1 MAIRAGITEKRLA
14 NKRFKKTEEAIIRS
28 FCSGCESC
36 GAVARSVGV
45 ARSTIYMH
53 HSGMCEIVPDYE
65 KFILKRYRRMANRM
79 MEIPGVRIKTI
90 FFKTFC
96 FIITNKKIF
105 KMLVNYD
112 EEKIFREMVWVMK
125 KKLAEKMRLPSDS
138 RKLFEVYSS
147 EIARLMYEWS
157 ERNFC
162 DDEIDKL
169 LFEVIYLTNTAK
181 ERLKILLN

>member
-1 MAIRAGITEKRLA
+1 M
-14 NKRFKKTEEAIIRS
+14 
-28 FCSGCESC
+28 
-36 GAVARSVGV
+36 
-45 ARSTIYMH
+45 
-53 HSGMCEIVPDYE
+53 
-65 KFILKRYRRMANRM
+65 
-79 MEIPGVRIKTI
+79 
-90 FFKTFC
+90 
-96 FIITNKKIF
+96 
-105 KMLVNYD
+105 
-112 EEKIFREMVWVMK
+112 MK